1 MKAHRYS
8 RRTPTQL
15 LERLRS
21 APTGRAREIEIRTR
35 RAIVSRL
42 VGTLQ
47 VLVEQI
53 HGLETE
59 IGQALD
65 AHPDGQIFRSVL

>member
-1 MKAHRYS
+1 MAAFLKAHRYA
-8 RRTPTQL
+8 RKTPTLL

-21 APTGRAREIEIRTR
+21 APSGRAGEIETRTR
-35 RAIVSRL
+35 RAIVIRL
-42 VGTLQ
+42 VSTLQ

-59 IGQALD
+59 IGQA
-65 AHPDGQIFRSVL
+65 